1 MTIESEKMPVDAGQV
16 EADTDEATATAGPRR
31 LMSAR
36 ILLPLL
42 TLVSVAVASGV
53 YFGLYRDDLRT
64 DDDAAH
70 AALDAATSGTTALL
84 SYAPDT
90 IDEDLATAKSFLT
103 GDFLAYYTEF
113 TDQVVAPA
121 AREKSVATT
130 ATVVRAAVSDLE
142 AEAATVLVFTNQV
155 TTSADEPDPTARS
168 SSVLVTLSKVEG
180 RWLISAF
187 DPV

>member
-1 MTIESEKMPVDAGQV
+1 MTIESEKTPVDAGQV
-16 EADTDEATATAGPRR
+16 EADTDEATARPRR
-31 LMSAR
+31 LMSAW

-42 TLVSVAVASGV
+42 AVVSVAVASGL

-64 DDDAAH
+64 DDDAAA
-70 AALDAATSGTTALL
+70 AALDAATSGSAALL

-130 ATVVRAAVSDLE
+130 ATVVRAAVSDL
-142 AEAATVLVFTNQV
+142 AADAATVLVFTNQV
-155 TTSADEPDPTARS
+155 TTSAGEPDPAARS
-168 SSVLVTLSKVEG
+168 SSVLVSLAKVDG